1 MENTTIPTETEM
13 PKRLFRDMNNKVF
26 GGVAAGLASNF
37 NIDVILVRLL
47 FIITGF
53 AGFGILAYFLFW
65 IFIPANETSQIN
77 ADEPVLNPK
86 STAYVHRLLGTGLI
100 LIGLFWLFDNLEIYW
115 FETFF
120 ERVEDFIFP
129 VFLIFGGLAI
139 LYYSLRKPIKEN
151 EMAQSEEPRRLF
163 RVMKE
168 RMIAGVCSGL
178 GYYFKVDPVLV
189 RILFIISVFVSF
201 GATLLVYLVL
211 ALAVPKDNGL

>member
-1 MENTTIPTETEM
+1 MENTTIPTDTEM
-13 PKRLFRDMNNKVF
+13 PKRLFRDVNNKVF
-26 GGVAAGLASNF
+26 GGVAAGLASNL
-37 NIDVILVRLL
+37 NIDVILIRLL

-53 AGFGILAYFLFW
+53 AGFGILAYFLMW
-65 IFIPANETSQIN
+65 IFIPANETNQIN
-77 ADEPVLNPK
+77 ANEPVLNPK
-86 STAYVHRLLGTGLI
+86 STAYFHRLVATGLI
-100 LIGLFWLFDNLEIYW
+100 LIGLFWLFDNLEIFW
-115 FETFF
+115 FETFI
-120 ERVEDFIFP
+120 EQVEDFAFP

-211 ALAVPKDNGL
+211 ALAVPKDNGQ